1 MGKYLC
7 MYSTEIRN
15 MTCNSLKLLT
25 RPHTCIRVICYDA
38 KQQICCRQTIYNFSS
53 HLFQKYCG
61 TELHNPAMQM
71 FLGRI
76 LKLSPNSENVSLPLH
91 KYYNILYMTC
101 SDMLLFK
108 LRSYLCRVCG

>member
-53 HLFQKYCG
+53 HLFQKYYG